1 MVCLVTMTSLLFLTL
16 GAARVTVVVGCV
28 LSVCLSA
35 SYLTSRA
42 INRSTNDTT
51 YSASDECRQIC
62 GVSLKLELQ
71 RETRAIKPLC

>member
-1 MVCLVTMTSLLFLTL
+1 MYYSMFGYNDFVVIFNPRRAC
-16 GAARVTVVVGCV
+16 AARVTVVVGCV

-42 INRSTNDTT
+42 INHSTNDTT

-62 GVSLKLELQ
+62 GVSLKLLHSGV
-71 RETRAIKPLC
+71 TA